1 MGREPQAAGSPRG
14 GGGGQLEQ
22 GKLGADGLQAGRLS
36 RAGGAGEAAVVGI
49 VKSMCTESEPQRPRL
64 EASAAG
70 LLIVRCAVPIRK
82 VVRSG
87 CLNCAP
93 LSSLHQFVP

>member
-70 LLIVRCAVPIRK
+70 LLIVRCAY
-82 VVRSG
+82 
-87 CLNCAP
+87 
-93 LSSLHQFVP
+93 LSLG

>member
-1 MGREPQAAGSPRG
+1 MTEIATERFQTLEFDGWHS
-14 GGGGQLEQ
+14 QLATAI
-22 GKLGADGLQAGRLS
+22 GHHRSTLLTPGIPFVS
-36 RAGGAGEAAVVGI
+36 SIEAI
-49 VKSMCTESEPQRPRL
+49 HS
-64 EASAAG
+64 
-70 LLIVRCAVPIRK
+70 VPIRK